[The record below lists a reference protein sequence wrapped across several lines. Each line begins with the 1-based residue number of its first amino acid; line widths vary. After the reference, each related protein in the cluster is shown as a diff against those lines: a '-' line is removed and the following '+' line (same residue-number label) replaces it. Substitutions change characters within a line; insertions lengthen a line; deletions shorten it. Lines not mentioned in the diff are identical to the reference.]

1 MGLVYLIHIFIYM
14 RCYIYIHKRLDT
26 NEIFYVGRGTV
37 SKRASGRCHTNTY
50 SRAYV
55 KHVSNQHWI
64 RIIEKV
70 DWIVEI
76 IEDYL
81 TWEESLDL
89 EKKYIKQYG
98 RKDLNEGTLVNFTDG
113 GEGSY
118 GLIPSKLSI
127 ETQRKRM
134 STENNPMKQQHNKEK
149 MSKIMK
155 ENNPM
160 FNPDIV
166 KRASETKKKYWSENP
181 KKHPRKGIPRE
192 DLRLRNLN
200 NNPIKNPEVI
210 EKIRQAALLR
220 NNKGGN
226 NPSAKKVKYVDS
238 GKEYPSISECQ
249 KDLNIGHT
257 TIYRYLKNGKV
268 IYI

>member
-1 MGLVYLIHIFIYM
+1 MVLEYLIHIFMYM

-26 NEIFYVGRGTV
+26 NEVFYVGRGTV
-37 SKRASGRCHTNTY
+37 SKRASGRYHTHTF
-50 SRAYV
+50 SRAYT
-55 KHVSNQHWI
+55 KHKHNKLWMNI
-64 RIIEKV
+64 TKKV
-70 DWIVEI
+70 EWVVEI

-81 TWEESLDL
+81 SWEESLEL
-89 EKKYIKQYG
+89 EKKYIKEYG
-98 RKDLNEGTLVNFTDG
+98 RRDLNEGTLVNLTDG

-160 FNPDIV
+160 FNPDVV
-166 KRASETKKKYWSENP
+166 KMASETKKKYWLENP
-181 KKHPRKGIPRE
+181 EKHPRKGIPRE

-200 NNPIKNPEVI
+200 NNPAKNPEVK

-226 NPSAKKVKYVDS
+226 NPSAKKVKHIES
-238 GKEYPSISECQ
+238 GKEYDSVIECQ
-249 KDLNIGHT
+249 EDLNIGHT
-257 TIYRYLKNGKV
+257 TIFRYLKNGKV
-268 IYI
+268 VYL

>member
-1 MGLVYLIHIFIYM
+1 M
-14 RCYIYIHKRLDT
+14 
-26 NEIFYVGRGTV
+26 
-37 SKRASGRCHTNTY
+37 
-50 SRAYV
+50 
-55 KHVSNQHWI
+55 

-113 GEGSY
+113 GEGSL
-118 GLIPSKLSI
+118 GLIPSKLVV

-134 STENNPMKQQHNKEK
+134 SSESNPMKQKHNKIR

-160 FNPDIV
+160 FNPKTQKKV
-166 KRASETKKKYWSENP
+166 SESMKKYWIENP
-181 KKHPRKGIPRE
+181 EKHPRKGIPRE
-192 DLRLRNLN
+192 DLRLRNLT
-200 NNPIKNPEVI
+200 NNPAKNPEVK
-210 EKIRQAALLR
+210 EKIRKAALMR
-220 NNKGGN
+220 DNKGGKN
-226 NPSAKKVKYVDS
+226 HTAKRVKHIESGNEYDS
-238 GKEYPSISECQ
+238 IIECQ

-257 TIYRYLKNGKV
+257 TIYRYLKNGKI